1 MYLCEIIQV
10 KSMLQISTYT
20 VICHGPEERF
30 VQGSP
35 IFQAFQDHLSTRE
48 AAKLLLTI
56 FYAVTEF

>member
-1 MYLCEIIQV
+1 
-10 KSMLQISTYT
+10 MLQISTYT